1 MSNLKNNKSKLSK
14 VNQIVQLI
22 QQHKS
27 ISAVVLAEKIYGS
40 ATDKNIQKLK
50 QLISTCRIKGGKT
63 KNIYC
68 IRGNYVDVSSILR
81 NGSGS

>member
-1 MSNLKNNKSKLSK
+1 MNNLKNNKSRLSK
-14 VNQIVQLI
+14 VDQVVQLV

-27 ISAVVLAEKIYGS
+27 ISANTLAEKIYGS
-40 ATDKNIQKLK
+40 ATQSNIQKLK

-68 IRGNYVDVSSILR
+68 IRGNYVDVSSILKK
-81 NGSGS
+81 GSEN